1 MQSLASPIQPEPP
14 SRLQASHHLILLL
27 LNIIFDIKNFLGFFS
42 FTCLFHQMNKIW
54 PKQGHLQDCNDIH
67 THFSYIHLIYN
78 TMYIFYTHC
87 KCLYRRLK
95 LHHIAYWKF
104 PSMNLSLV
112 SNEYLSNCPYRKSL
126 VTLSQPPD
134 KIYVLVSFT
143 SAVTTN
149 IQSQHHHPIGQ
160 SLLPKRSL
168 CSHWLRPQIRQH

>member
-1 MQSLASPIQPEPP
+1 MAKTRTPA
-14 SRLQASHHLILLL
+14 RLQRHSYTFQ
-27 LNIIFDIKNFLGFFS
+27 LNSPTFTFIYYVYFL
-42 FTCLFHQMNKIW
+42 
-54 PKQGHLQDCNDIH
+54 
-67 THFSYIHLIYN
+67 HF
-78 TMYIFYTHC
+78 